1 MSAGATGDERPDEAA
16 TVAELVALMA
26 RLKQRSGCTY
36 RQLEQRA
43 VAGGEALPRSTIAD
57 VLRRPALPRAEVL
70 AAFVRAC
77 GGDQEEVDVW
87 LRARDRLGTATE
99 PTAPPPD
106 APDPGDVPDAPDPGD
121 APPVR
126 RRWPWLRP
134 AFALLAATGLAI
146 PLAVWAMD
154 QRDQPDRQ
162 PERPVVS
169 GSLDLPEGGAWA
181 QIHPVGSPT
190 LCLSEGREHTG
201 RYPSS
206 VATLQPCD
214 KPDLPRTRIEPVR
227 DNLVHIQWDHPQFGI
242 GCLTVL
248 KSPPVQD
255 MLEPWTDCSASRKE
269 QLFAVER
276 VDAPVPGG
284 YRLRPA
290 ASGLC
295 VGIRDDART
304 PIGAEAMQGPCTGEA
319 HQEFLI
325 ELTPAS

>member
-1 MSAGATGDERPDEAA
+1 MSVGATGDERPDEAA

-43 VAGGEALPRSTIAD
+43 TAGGEALPRSTIAD
-57 VLRRPALPRAEVL
+57 VLRRPTLPRAEVL

-87 LRARDRLGTATE
+87 LRARDRLGAATE
-99 PTAPPPD
+99 PAAPPP
-106 APDPGDVPDAPDPGD
+106 APPPDAPDPGD

-134 AFALLAATGLAI
+134 AVALLAAAGLAI
-146 PLAVWAMD
+146 PLAVWATE

-169 GSLDLPEGGAWA
+169 GSLDLPEEGAWA

-190 LCLSEGREHTG
+190 LCLSEGRERTG
-201 RYPSS
+201 RYQGS

-214 KPDLPRTRIEPVR
+214 KPDLPRTRLEPVR

-248 KSPPVQD
+248 KSPPAQD
-255 MLEPWTDCSASRKE
+255 MLEPWTDCSPSRKE
-269 QLFAVER
+269 QLFAAER
-276 VDAPVPGG
+276 VDTPVPGG

-295 VGIRDDART
+295 IGIRDDART
-304 PIGAEAMQGPCTGEA
+304 PIGAEAMQGPCTGKA

-325 ELTPAS
+325 DLTPAS

>member
-1 MSAGATGDERPDEAA
+1 MSAGAAGDERPDEAA
-16 TVAELVALMA
+16 TVAELVSLMA

-43 VAGGEALPRSTIAD
+43 IAGGESLPRSTIAD

-77 GGDQEEVDVW
+77 GGDQAEVDIW
-87 LRARDRLGTATE
+87 LRARDRLGAATE
-99 PTAPPPD
+99 PAAPS
-106 APDPGDVPDAPDPGD
+106 PDAPDPGD
-121 APPVR
+121 APRVR
-126 RRWPWLRP
+126 RRWPRLRP
-134 AFALLAATGLAI
+134 AFALLAAAGLVVL
-146 PLAVWAMD
+146 LAVWAA
-154 QRDQPDRQ
+154 DQPDR
-162 PERPVVS
+162 PEREPDPVVFS
-169 GSLDLPEGGAWA
+169 GGLDLPAAGAQA
-181 QIHPVGSPT
+181 QIRPVGSPT
-190 LCLSEGREHTG
+190 LCLTEGQEHTG
-201 RYPSS
+201 RHQSA

-214 KPDLPRTRIEPVR
+214 KPDLPRIRLEPVR

-255 MLEPWTDCSASRKE
+255 MLEPWSDCSASRKE
-269 QLFAVER
+269 QLFAAEK

-295 VGIRDDART
+295 VGIRDDAQT
-304 PIGAEAMQGPCTGEA
+304 TIGAEAMQEPCTGEA
-319 HQEFLI
+319 DQEFVI
-325 ELTPAS
+325 ELTPGS